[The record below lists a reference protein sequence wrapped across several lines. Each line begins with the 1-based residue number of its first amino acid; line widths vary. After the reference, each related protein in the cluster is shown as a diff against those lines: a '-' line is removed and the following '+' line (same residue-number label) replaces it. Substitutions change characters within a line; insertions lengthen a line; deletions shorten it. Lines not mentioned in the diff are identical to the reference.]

1 MRREPLSLFT
11 EATRPGALPRA
22 DEPFLSATDAK
33 ALIDKAL
40 SFATSDEVRIDVRSG
55 WTGNTRFARG
65 EITTSGGTTDTT
77 VTVTATVGKRR
88 ASTSTNILEA
98 DGLKRSVELATRLAK
113 LSPEDPELMPE
124 LGPQK
129 YLPVESYFQK
139 TADLNPEV
147 RAAATK
153 KVFDAIYENK
163 SVGELFVAGFM
174 DVNANAIAIGT
185 NKGLFAYHKA
195 TDVRLSTTARTPDAT
210 GSGWAQGAGRDWATI
225 DPVLLGR
232 TAAQKAVTSR
242 NATAIEPGLYT
253 VVLEPA
259 AVAQLVPAVVGAFDA
274 RSADEG
280 RSPFSQKGGGTKV
293 GEKIADERVTLYTD
307 PADPD
312 ILAQPFDNDG
322 LPLGRRVWVENGVL
336 KNLNYS
342 RFWAQKQGKQAT
354 GGGGG
359 RGGGGGGGG
368 GGGAGLKMVGGSKST
383 AELIGGCER
392 GILVT
397 HFFYVNSLDPR
408 TVMLTGLTRDGMW
421 LIENGKVTKPLRNFR
436 WMESPLFM
444 LSKIEEIGKAEHTGV
459 GQMLPALRVKDFNM
473 ASLSDAI

>member
-1 MRREPLSLFT
+1 MREPRSLF
-11 EATRPGALPRA
+11 RA
-22 DEPFLSATDAK
+22 DEPFLSADDAK
-33 ALIDKAL
+33 AIIAKVISYSTA
-40 SFATSDEVRIDVRSG
+40 DETRVDIRSG

-77 VTVTATVGKRR
+77 VTISATVGKRR
-88 ASTSTNILEA
+88 ASTTTNIFEGDA
-98 DGLKRSVELATRLAK
+98 LKRSTELAARLAK

-139 TADLNPEV
+139 TADLTPEV

-153 KVFDAIYENK
+153 KVFDAIYEAK
-163 SVGELFVAGFM
+163 SLGELQVAGFM
-174 DVNANAIAIGT
+174 DVNAAALAIGN

-210 GSGWAQGAGRDWATI
+210 GSGWAQGAGRDWGTI
-225 DPVLLGR
+225 DPAALGH
-232 TAAQKAVTSR
+232 TAARKAVTSH
-242 NATAIEPGLYT
+242 NPTAIEPGLYT

-259 AVAQLVPAVVGAFDA
+259 AVAQLVPSVVGAFDA

-280 RSPFSQKGGGTKV
+280 RSPFSKKGGGSKI

-307 PADPD
+307 PMDPD

-322 LPLGRRVWVENGVL
+322 LPAGRRMWVENGVL
-336 KNLNYS
+336 KSLNYS

-368 GGGAGLKMVGGSKST
+368 FGGGGAGLKMVGGSKTT
-383 AELIGGCER
+383 AELIAGCER
-392 GILVT
+392 GLLVT

-408 TVMLTGLTRDGMW
+408 TVMLTGLTRDGLW
-421 LIENGKVTKPLRNFR
+421 LIENGKVIRPVKNFR

-444 LSKIEEIGKAEHTGV
+444 LSKIEEIGRPEHTGV